1 MIGWARNPGPLEQI
15 ALEVFIVGGWPLHGD
30 LAMEAGADFLAVVEH
45 RLISAQVRGE
55 WVRLSGKGLASAG
68 APASQDVSHAG
79 VGIVSLRG
87 APVALPTF
95 ATAQFRRYFDLGRA
109 VRCLLPIGGGRF
121 MHLVVLYGYQGA
133 DDITE

>member
-1 MIGWARNPGPLEQI
+1 
-15 ALEVFIVGGWPLHGD
+15 
-30 LAMEAGADFLAVVEH
+30 MEAGADFLAVVEH

-55 WVRLSGKGLASAG
+55 WVRLRGKGLASVW
-68 APASQDVSHAG
+68 APAVAQDGSHAG

-109 VRCLLPIGGGRF
+109 VRCLLPIGGGR
-121 MHLVVLYGYQGA
+121 HLC
-133 DDITE
+133 TW